1 MPKKPESLAPVGETM
16 PGALSRLHEIPE
28 GDPRRLTDAEWIMA
42 RLWERANIPDPSLNF
57 GVVPLDAI
65 SHICSE
71 ECGKQPALSGGK
83 GHHYTRPPKP
93 EYVKVAAAVVQ
104 WLATNVGRSFYEEFT
119 RAFKQANSSPTA

>member
-1 MPKKPESLAPVGETM
+1 M

-28 GDPRRLTDAEWIMA
+28 DDPRRLTDAEWIMA
-42 RLWERANIPDPSLNF
+42 RLWEQANTPDQSRNF
-57 GVVPLDAI
+57 GAVPLDVI
-65 SHICSE
+65 LHFCSQ
-71 ECGKQPALSGGK
+71 ECGTQRTLSGGK
-83 GHHYTRPPKP
+83 GHCYTRPPKP